1 MADPFDAA
9 RIEMGDGIASPKP
22 STTNLR
28 GWIASRKYARNAGSD
43 TPCRPPVP
51 RGRGWIAGGAA
62 LAGCAD
68 RRTCRCRSLRGL
80 PLANRL

>member
-28 GWIASRKYARNAGSD
+28 GWMASRKRARNAGSD
-43 TPCRPPVP
+43 TPCRHPVP
-51 RGRGWIAGGAA
+51 YVRGWIAGGAA
-62 LAGCAD
+62 LADCAE
-68 RRTCRCRSLRGL
+68 
-80 PLANRL
+80 

>member
-1 MADPFDAA
+1 MADPFDAV

-28 GWIASRKYARNAGSD
+28 GWMASRTA
-43 TPCRPPVP
+43 TPCRHPVP
-51 RGRGWIAGGAA
+51 RGRCWIAGGVA

-68 RRTCRCRSLRGL
+68 GQSRACPSLPGL
-80 PLANRL
+80 PVANRQ